1 MLNINIRF
9 DWSMIIGFFCGVVV
23 GIIILFLI
31 YLLYVLVNIKKQ
43 NKLVKLKDN
52 ISEEDAIKRINMTK
66 LAFKEKKTKGI
77 KSINYTYELCS
88 KLLVDTA
95 LDFYPDSKHPI
106 FELSLN
112 EILELSEYIKMRM
125 DSIFNYK
132 GLKFLKNLKVATIL
146 NLTDTKR
153 VIEENEIIKATK
165 RYKLK
170 SAYQAAKKVINLIN
184 PLWWAKKLVIDGTFN
199 ILINKLCLVL
209 IAIVGE
215 ETYKIYSKKVF
226 LEMHEIDA
234 SSEEIKDLEVD
245 LNEE

>member
-1 MLNINIRF
+1 MGL
-9 DWSMIIGFFCGVVV
+9 II
-23 GIIILFLI
+23 
-31 YLLYVLVNIKKQ
+31 
-43 NKLVKLKDN
+43 
-52 ISEEDAIKRINMTK
+52 
-66 LAFKEKKTKGI
+66 
-77 KSINYTYELCS
+77 
-88 KLLVDTA
+88 
-95 LDFYPDSKHPI
+95 P
-106 FELSLN
+106 
-112 EILELSEYIKMRM
+112 
-125 DSIFNYK
+125 
-132 GLKFLKNLKVATIL
+132 
-146 NLTDTKR
+146 
-153 VIEENEIIKATK
+153 K